1 MAKFKS
7 IAVFCGSSKGKNKV
21 YEQAAYTLGATM
33 AKRGL
38 RVVYGGSKIG
48 LMGAVAD
55 GALAHKGEVLGVLPH
70 FLNTR
75 EIAHDKITEL
85 YRTNSM
91 HERKT
96 KMHELSDAVIALPG
110 GFGTLEELFEMI
122 TWAQLGLHQKPIGLL
137 NVNGYYDHLQSFCR
151 RAIEQGFVHSKNE
164 SLLLFASTIDDLLQK
179 MQDFVAPPSDLDLRL
194 EET

>member
-1 MAKFKS
+1 MATFNS
-7 IAVFCGSSKGKNKV
+7 IAIFCGSSKGNNKR
-21 YEQAAYTLGATM
+21 YEQAAYDLGFAL
-33 AKRGL
+33 AQRRL
-38 RVVYGGSKIG
+38 AVVYGGSKIG

-55 GALAHKGEVLGVLPH
+55 GALANNGEVFGVLPH
-70 FLNTR
+70 FLDTR
-75 EIAHDKITEL
+75 EIAHDKITKL

-151 RAIEQGFVHSKNE
+151 TAIDQGFVHGKNE